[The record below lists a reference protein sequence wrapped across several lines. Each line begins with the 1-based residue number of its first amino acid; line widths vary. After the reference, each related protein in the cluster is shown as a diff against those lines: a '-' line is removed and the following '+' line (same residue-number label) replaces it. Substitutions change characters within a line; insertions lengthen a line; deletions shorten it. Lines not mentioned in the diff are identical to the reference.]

1 MSPLAMHL
9 STVEAEGELAAALSA
24 IPTDLGL
31 ARNFSADVLAEAEK
45 IATTVALP
53 DVDQTD
59 IPFVTID
66 PAGSMDLD
74 QAMFLA
80 REGSGYRAQYAIA
93 NVPAFVMPGGALDLE
108 ARKRGQTIYAPD
120 GRIPLHPTIL
130 SEGAASLLPGQVRGA
145 FVWDFTLDSEANV
158 TRSSVGL
165 ARVMSREQLTYVDVQ
180 KAIDTGTASDVTL
193 LLREI
198 GLKRIVLEQQ
208 RGGASLST
216 PETDVESHGA
226 SYELVRRQPLPVEN
240 WNAQISLM
248 TGMAAADLML
258 KGGVGI
264 LRTMPPADE
273 QSIDKFRRQAAA
285 LGHPWPSAQPY
296 GDYLRG
302 IDTVDPRQL
311 AIMHAAGSLF
321 RGAGYMAFHGVP
333 TGQTNQAAVGA
344 PYAHATAPLRRLVDR
359 FVLVVCEALSN
370 GHMPPAWVTDAL
382 PTLPP
387 IMARSTNISA
397 ELDHRALDTVEA
409 AVLSTHI
416 GETFDAT
423 VLSATPTDGMIQVI
437 SPPVAARCAGQ
448 LTAGEAIRAR
458 LVSANIATG
467 TVAFTLT

>member
-1 MSPLAMHL
+1 MSPPAMHL
-9 STVEAEGELAAALSA
+9 STVEARGELAAALSA
-24 IPTDLGL
+24 IPTDLGVV
-31 ARNFSADVLAEAEK
+31 RDFPDDVLAEAQK

-53 DVDQTD
+53 DVDRTD

-66 PAGSMDLD
+66 PEGSMDLD

-80 REGSGYRAQYAIA
+80 REGSGYRAHYAIA
-93 NVPAFVMPGGALDLE
+93 NLPAFVKPGGAIDVE

-130 SEGAASLLPGQVRGA
+130 SEGAASLLPGQLRGA
-145 FVWDFTLDSEANV
+145 FVWDFTLDSDAKV

-165 ARVMSREQLTYVDVQ
+165 ARVSSREQLTYIGVQ
-180 KAIDTGTASDVTL
+180 KAIDAGTASDVAL

-208 RGGASLST
+208 RGGASLSM
-216 PETDVESHGA
+216 PETEVESHGA

-248 TGMAAADLML
+248 TGMAAAALML
-258 KGGVGI
+258 KAGVGI
-264 LRTMPPADE
+264 LRTMPPADA

-285 LGHPWPSAQPY
+285 LGHPWPASQAY

-321 RGAGYMAFHGVP
+321 RGAGYTAFDGAVP
-333 TGQTNQAAVGA
+333 QNEIQAAVAA

-359 FVLVVCEALSN
+359 FVLVVCDALSN
-370 GHMPPAWVTDAL
+370 GHAPPAWATDAL

-397 ELDHRALDTVEA
+397 ELDRRALDTVEA

-416 GETFDAT
+416 GEIFDAT
-423 VLSATPTDGMIQVI
+423 VLSATPTDGMIQI
-437 SPPVAARCAGQ
+437 INPPVAARCAGQ
-448 LTAGEAIRAR
+448 LTTGAAIKAR
-458 LVSANIATG
+458 LVSANIAAG
-467 TVAFTLT
+467 TVTFTLA